1 MRIEVSTQKQHK
13 PASKVQGASLV
24 KKDYFVFG
32 TFSNK
37 RKEAFYREFSL
48 LLRSGVDFNKALEL
62 LITQEKNKRISDMYE
77 AVLHNVI
84 RGKSLHES
92 LQEITAFSPYEV
104 FSIRAG
110 EEIRRLP
117 EVLDELQKY
126 FERKIKIKRQITSI
140 FAYPAFVLT
149 LTIGV
154 LYFMLNYV
162 VPMFSSIFKQF
173 GGELPWITKFVIKLS
188 AEFNTIALIF
198 VGILIGILIAHKLLK
213 TNERYKLILGNVIMR
228 IPLFGKNVKRIA
240 LTKFC
245 QAMALLLAAKTP
257 LTDSLELTSSIVNF
271 YPLKKTILQ
280 AKKNVVKGIP
290 LHKSLEGRF
299 FDAKIITMITIGE
312 EVNELDAMF
321 DKLAKQLNDE
331 MEFATKVIGSI
342 LEPFMIFI
350 IAIIVG
356 FILIAM
362 YYPMFS
368 LSQVIGN

>member
-1 MRIEVSTQKQHK
+1 
-13 PASKVQGASLV
+13 
-24 KKDYFVFG
+24 
-32 TFSNK
+32 
-37 RKEAFYREFSL
+37 
-48 LLRSGVDFNKALEL
+48 
-62 LITQEKNKRISDMYE
+62 
-77 AVLHNVI
+77 
-84 RGKSLHES
+84 
-92 LQEITAFSPYEV
+92 
-104 FSIRAG
+104 
-110 EEIRRLP
+110 
-117 EVLDELQKY
+117 
-126 FERKIKIKRQITSI
+126 
-140 FAYPAFVLT
+140 
-149 LTIGV
+149 
-154 LYFMLNYV
+154 
-162 VPMFSSIFKQF
+162 
-173 GGELPWITKFVIKLS
+173 
-188 AEFNTIALIF
+188 
-198 VGILIGILIAHKLLK
+198 
-213 TNERYKLILGNVIMR
+213 LGNVILR

-280 AKKNVVKGIP
+280 AKKSVVKGIP
-290 LHKSLEGRF
+290 LHESLEGKF
-299 FDAKIITMITIGE
+299 FDPKIITMITIGE